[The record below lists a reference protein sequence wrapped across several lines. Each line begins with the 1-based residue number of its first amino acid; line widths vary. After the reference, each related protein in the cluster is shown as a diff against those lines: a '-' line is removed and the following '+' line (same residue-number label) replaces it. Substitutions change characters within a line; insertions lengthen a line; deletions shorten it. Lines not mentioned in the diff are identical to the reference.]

1 MHRAAT
7 LRMFTDQV
15 DYVVENDLELWYFV
29 SCVIAISLI
38 KILVRELI
46 PDRPEWVIEEIDK
59 INHR

>member
-1 MHRAAT
+1 
-7 LRMFTDQV
+7 MFTDQV
-15 DYVVENDLELWYFV
+15 DYVVENNLELWYFM

-59 INHR
+59 INHRELVEQ